1 MLPHLERT
9 IMEKCL
15 LLLEKTLIQNG
26 YHYTI
31 GHIAEYNGYQIF
43 FWNDCCPIVYGCSIN
58 VHGFS
63 ELISFGSLE
72 YSTLGLG
79 FGCYTGCQKDELT
92 EQIILD
98 CIAEVYRM
106 VKYETE
112 TELFD
117 ERMRSVLG
125 LGNHT
130 TDIDL
135 YFRKYGYR
143 VQI

>member
-1 MLPHLERT
+1 
-9 IMEKCL
+9 MEKCL